1 MRLNPATN
9 AKGTQKSSQTGER
22 LDDKNQR
29 SFEGSQKSWMDLLL
43 TLNSLGGRKAPNGI
57 FCFITF

>member
-22 LDDKNQR
+22 QDDKNQR
-29 SFEGSQKSWMDLLL
+29 SFEESQKSWIDLLL
-43 TLNSLGGRKAPNGI
+43 TLNSLGGRKAPTGI
-57 FCFITF
+57 FYFITF